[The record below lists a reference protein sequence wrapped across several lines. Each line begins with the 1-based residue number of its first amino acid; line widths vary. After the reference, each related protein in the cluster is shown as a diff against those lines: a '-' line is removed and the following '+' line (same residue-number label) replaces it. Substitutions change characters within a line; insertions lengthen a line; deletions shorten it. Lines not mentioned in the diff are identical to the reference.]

1 MMKLPVS
8 VLQIRMFGI
17 VFVILDF
24 LVKQQTQNRGVIYKK
39 LRQEI
44 TVFSVTY
51 LLQNI
56 CFLWIFFEA
65 MVF

>member
-1 MMKLPVS
+1 MEPGKTMKLPVS

-39 LRQEI
+39 LR
-44 TVFSVTY
+44 
-51 LLQNI
+51 
-56 CFLWIFFEA
+56 
-65 MVF
+65 